1 MKTNVPGI
9 FIPFFEDVNLLVY
22 HTEKNQF
29 VESLSQREQYLSEVL
44 RKNDIENTVE
54 IACLLSFQPQKQ
66 TLEFKLGCMLTLTHP
81 HQMEYV
87 KAMKV
92 LEKEF
97 DANDLFKSDEY
108 TVPLNSVQAA
118 GFGQV
123 TKTLYCTIDEKP
135 SIENYK
141 YHLNRLS
148 TLLRQLYKQ
157 NGFSASLILVLGNEE
172 ISLQATSPIVLNDNY
187 HAWQQYLS
195 KALKREGF
203 FPLFHTTWS
212 TNAEL
217 TSYYKEKNRQ
227 LQEKLQKEYVEKI
240 SARNP

>member
-9 FIPFFEDVNLLVY
+9 FIPLFEDVNLLVY
-22 HTEKNQF
+22 HTQKDQF
-29 VESLSQREQYLSEVL
+29 VESLSQREQYLSEL
-44 RKNDIENTVE
+44 LQKNGIENTVA
-54 IACLLSFQPQKQ
+54 IACQLGFQPQKQ
-66 TLEFKLGCMLTLTHP
+66 TLEFKLGCLLTLAHS

-87 KAMKV
+87 KAMQI
-92 LEKEF
+92 LGKELS
-97 DANDLFKSDEY
+97 ANDLFKSDEY

-118 GFGQV
+118 GLGQV
-123 TKTLYCTIDEKP
+123 TKTLYCTIDVNP
-135 SIENYK
+135 SLENYK

-148 TLLRQLYKQ
+148 TMLQQLYKR
-157 NGFSASLILVLGNEE
+157 NGFVAGLILVLGDEE

-203 FPLFHTTWS
+203 TPAFHTTWS

-217 TSYYKEKNRQ
+217 TAYYKEKNRQ
-227 LQEKLQKEYVEKI
+227 LQEKQQREYAEKI
-240 SARNP
+240 SARNQ

>member
-9 FIPFFEDVNLLVY
+9 FIPLFEDVNLLVY
-22 HTEKNQF
+22 HTQKDQF
-29 VESLSQREQYLSEVL
+29 VESLSQREQYLSEL
-44 RKNDIENTVE
+44 LQKKDIANTVA
-54 IACLLSFQPQKQ
+54 IASRLSFQRDKQ
-66 TLEFKLGCMLTLTHP
+66 ILNFQLGCLITLEHS

-87 KAMKV
+87 KAMQI
-92 LEKEF
+92 LGKEL

-118 GFGQV
+118 GLGQV
-123 TKTLYCTIDEKP
+123 SKTLYCTIDGNP
-135 SIENYK
+135 SLENYK

-148 TLLRQLYKQ
+148 TLLLQTYKH
-157 NGFSASLILVLGNEE
+157 NGFATNLILVLGDEE

-203 FPLFHTTWS
+203 TPFFHTTWS

-217 TSYYKEKNRQ
+217 TAYYKEKNRQ
-227 LQEKLQKEYVEKI
+227 LQEKQQREYEEKI
-240 SARNP
+240 STRNQ